1 VLLALFQTKI
11 YSNEEIAR
19 DPEAE
24 LYVIQDKL
32 SFCGLEPKTFDS
44 HKVSEF
50 VDKSLRHSLHHHH
63 HHDNRT
69 QMHQG
74 QRCTIPSFEDT
85 NVASHDAAIAKNEK
99 VMYEIAMSVFCDLQS
114 KKAFEVDYKWPD
126 IPVENSDRM
135 FYFIAGA
142 IIIMILV
149 GTLKCYRLRS
159 RLLSRRLLPLFQKK
173 KGLARK
179 NE

>member
-1 VLLALFQTKI
+1 MCSWPYFKLK
-11 YSNEEIAR
+11 YHSNEEIAR

-24 LYVIQDKL
+24 LLVIQDKL
-32 SFCGLEPKTFDS
+32 SRCGFEPKTFDL
-44 HKVSEF
+44 HKVSETF
-50 VDKSLRHSLHHHH
+50 DESLQHSLHHHH
-63 HHDNRT
+63 HHDSRT

-74 QRCTIPSFEDT
+74 KRCTIASFEDT
-85 NVASHDAAIAKNEK
+85 DVASHDAAIAKKEK

-126 IPVENSDRM
+126 IPAENSDRM

-142 IIIMILV
+142 IMILV

-159 RLLSRRLLPLFQKK
+159 RLLSRRLLPLFQRK